1 MKLTSALVLSFIA
14 SVQAGTT
21 GVIDSSYV
29 TFSLCIFPFKAKYS
43 YKRRIDQWKTA
54 LPSLLPATRLTL
66 VHTMPRSPL
75 SSHPSALPLLAY
87 LLP

>member
-1 MKLTSALVLSFIA
+1 MKLTSALVLAFIA

-29 TFSLCIFPFKAKYS
+29 TFSLCLFPFEAKYS
-43 YKRRIDQWKTA
+43 YNRIDQWKTA
-54 LPSLLPATRLTL
+54 SPSLLPATRLTL